1 MIAVLSVVLGLAIV
15 SMVVLIALM
24 GWGGPVG
31 RVQRVSLCVMAAG
44 LAWAGPARL
53 FGQPPGVGD
62 LMFVGA
68 ICVHL
73 ATVYGPSIWRKA
85 AALDGTDDG
94 RLDLSPSRSPRPSAT
109 YPPAP
114 PPSSRPTRRQG

>member
-1 MIAVLSVVLGLAIV
+1 MIAVLSVVVGLAIV

-31 RVQRVSLCVMAAG
+31 RVQRISLCVMAAG

-73 ATVYGPSIWRKA
+73 ATVYGPSIWRRA

-94 RLDLSPSRSPRPSAT
+94 RIDFSARSPRTAGRYQPEP
-109 YPPAP
+109 PPAT
-114 PPSSRPTRRQG
+114 RPTRRQG